1 MFSMYQVIY
10 YGIHSRHKTS
20 SRHLRI
26 VLEFS
31 CLDKTFSRYLQDI
44 FMQMTCNRRFQ
55 DILTLS

>member
-10 YGIHSRHKTS
+10 YGIPSRHKTS
-20 SRHLRI
+20 SRH
-26 VLEFS
+26 VLELS
-31 CLDKTFSRYLQDI
+31 CLDKTLSRYLQDI